1 MELRQYFNT
10 FRKWLWLI
18 VLATLVATAASF
30 LATRQQAPIYA
41 AKTSLMVGQT
51 LENPNPTG
59 NDVWL
64 GQQLAQT
71 YAEIA
76 KRDLVRGTTME
87 ALGLS
92 WLPEYTVQL
101 VPNTQL
107 LEIRVVDTNPV
118 RAQAVA
124 AELANQLILQ
134 SPSASDRTRQDRR
147 EFVTRQLQ
155 ELETNIDETK
165 ARIDDLQQ
173 QLAGMFSARQIAD
186 TQTQINALEQKLNSY
201 QGNYASLL
209 SFLEGGVNTI
219 NVVEPAT
226 LPTTPIGP
234 NKGMTILLAAA
245 IGFLLAAGAAFLLD
259 YLDDTLKT
267 PDDIKDALDVTTLGA
282 IARIEG
288 DNPDERLVT
297 ALYPKSPAAEAF
309 RVLRTNIQFSSLDN
323 PPRRLM
329 VTSSSP
335 SEGKSTTLANLAVV
349 IAQQGQRVV
358 VLDTDLRRPTLHRI
372 FQVPNNAGLTNALLQ
387 EHPSHGGFLQ
397 QTKID
402 NLQILTTGPLP
413 PNPAELL
420 SSAKFAALI
429 ESLQDQVDVLMFDSP
444 PVMAVTDA
452 AILARQMDG
461 VVLVIDAG
469 ATRRDWAI
477 NAKESLDKVGAH
489 ILGVALNRLRPQAG
503 GYYYYYY
510 NRDYTYGDENNND
523 GRRSRKRSSHS
534 KRRWLPRTSSGN

>member
-76 KRDLVRGTTME
+76 KRDLVRGTTMQ
-87 ALGLS
+87 ALGLT

-107 LEIRVVDTNPV
+107 LEIRVVDTDPV

-155 ELETNIDETK
+155 ELETNIDQTK
-165 ARIDDLQQ
+165 VRIDELQQ

-226 LPTTPIGP
+226 LPTAPIGP

-259 YLDDTLKT
+259 YLDDTLKS
-267 PDDIKDALDVTTLGA
+267 PDDIKDAIDVSTLGA
-282 IARIEG
+282 ISRIDGES
-288 DNPDERLVT
+288 PEERLVT

-309 RVLRTNIQFSSLDN
+309 RILRTNIQFSSLDN
-323 PPRRLM
+323 PPRTLM
-329 VTSSSP
+329 VTSSNP

-349 IAQQGQRVV
+349 MAQQGQRVV
-358 VLDTDLRRPTLHRI
+358 VLDTDLRRPTQHRI
-372 FQVPNNAGLTNALLQ
+372 FQVPNNAGLTNVLLQ
-387 EHPSHGGFLQ
+387 ERPSHEGFLQ
-397 QTKID
+397 QTKIE

-429 ESLQDQVDVLMFDSP
+429 EKLQEQVDVLMFDSP

-452 AILARQMDG
+452 AILARQVDG

-469 ATRRDWAI
+469 STRRQWAV

-489 ILGVALNRLRPQAG
+489 VLGVALNRLRPQAG
-503 GYYYYYY
+503 SYYYYYY
-510 NRDYTYGDENNND
+510 NRDYTYGEEDSND
-523 GRRSRKRSSHS
+523 GRRSRKRSSQS
-534 KRRWLPRTSSGN
+534 KRRWLPRTSSGS